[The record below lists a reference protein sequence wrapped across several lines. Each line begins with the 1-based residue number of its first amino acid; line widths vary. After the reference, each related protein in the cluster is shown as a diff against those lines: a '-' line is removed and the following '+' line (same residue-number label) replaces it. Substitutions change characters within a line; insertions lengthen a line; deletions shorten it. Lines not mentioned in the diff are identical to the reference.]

1 MSDKTTEDCGCQ
13 GDKNASNGGPSASE
27 TWTEAAGPDGT
38 EIMGEEMSLLVA
50 AGAALAANSEAY
62 LNEVVAD
69 LKETAVP
76 EEHIRAAMQ
85 VGQAVKD
92 KPAKRLKE
100 VADFL
105 TGSNLADD
113 PSNKPC
119 PMESMPRDESYKATM
134 LIAAGSAMAAG
145 CEPCLNQAIPGLI
158 ESGVSDA
165 DIRRA
170 VEIGQAVKEMAA
182 DNMKEV
188 ADVLAG
194 TRLSDDA
201 TPRRALN
208 ESTLQPA
215 GCC

>member
-1 MSDKTTEDCGCQ
+1 
-13 GDKNASNGGPSASE
+13 
-27 TWTEAAGPDGT
+27 
-38 EIMGEEMSLLVA
+38 MSLLVA
-50 AGAALAANSEAY
+50 AGAALAANSEAH
-62 LNEVVAD
+62 LERVVAD

-100 VADFL
+100 AADSL

-119 PMESMPRDESYKATM
+119 PMESMPRDESYKVTM

-158 ESGVSDA
+158 EAGVADA

-170 VEIGQAVKEMAA
+170 VEIGQAVKEIAA

-201 TPRRALN
+201 PPSRALD
-208 ESTLQPA
+208 ESTLQPT

>member
-1 MSDKTTEDCGCQ
+1 LDEPSGFEPSPETTE
-13 GDKNASNGGPSASE
+13 
-27 TWTEAAGPDGT
+27 PDGT
-38 EIMGEEMSLLVA
+38 EIVGEEMSLLVA
-50 AGAALAANSEAY
+50 AGAALAANSEAH
-62 LNEVVAD
+62 LNEVVAA

-76 EEHIRAAMQ
+76 EEHIRVAMQ

-100 VADFL
+100 AADFL

-119 PMESMPRDESYKATM
+119 PMESMPRDESYKVTM

-158 ESGVSDA
+158 EAGVADA

-170 VEIGQAVKEMAA
+170 VEIGQAVKEIAA
-182 DNMKEV
+182 ENMKEV

-201 TPRRALN
+201 SPSRTLDG
-208 ESTLQPA
+208 SILQPA

>member
-1 MSDKTTEDCGCQ
+1 MSYQTNEDCGCQ
-13 GDKNASNGGPSASE
+13 AERDPSLDGASAFEPESE
-27 TWTEAAGPDGT
+27 KTGPDGT
-38 EIMGEEMSLLVA
+38 ELMGEEMSLLVA

-62 LNEVVAD
+62 LNKVVAD
-69 LKETAVP
+69 LKKAAVP
-76 EEHIRAAMQ
+76 EEHIRAAVQ

-100 VADFL
+100 AADLL
-105 TGSNLADD
+105 TGSNLAGE

-119 PMESMPRDESYKATM
+119 PMESMPRDESYKVLM

-158 ESGVSDA
+158 EAGVADA

-170 VEIGQAVKEMAA
+170 VEIGQLVKDTAG

-194 TRLSDDA
+194 TELADNAAPRQSLEIS
-201 TPRRALN
+201 TP
-208 ESTLQPA
+208 QPV

>member
-1 MSDKTTEDCGCQ
+1 MSQELNAACGCGAGQ
-13 GDKNASNGGPSASE
+13 NVTLEEDSPGRGGLDE
-27 TWTEAAGPDGT
+27 TETEGT
-38 EIMGEEMSLLVA
+38 ELMGEEMSLLVA

-62 LNEVVAD
+62 LNTVVAE
-69 LKETAVP
+69 LRETAVP
-76 EEHIRAAMQ
+76 EEHIRAAVQ

-100 VADFL
+100 VADDL
-105 TGSNLADD
+105 TGSQLAEE

-119 PMESMPRDESYKATM
+119 PMESMPRDDSYKATM

-158 ESGVSDA
+158 EAGVADA

-170 VEIGQAVKEMAA
+170 VEIGQFVKDIAGE
-182 DNMKEV
+182 NMMEV

-194 TRLSDDA
+194 TKLSDDA
-201 TPRRALN
+201 APRRSLDD
-208 ESTLQPA
+208 STLQPA
-215 GCC
+215 VCC